1 MEKKTKKKKREKEI
15 WKIWDGIFTSGLFS
29 FMNDAEEARHDDKK
43 FRDMLWSLL
52 FGVAFTVVLFFCIFR
67 FLI

>member
-1 MEKKTKKKKREKEI
+1 
-15 WKIWDGIFTSGLFS
+15 
-29 FMNDAEEARHDDKK
+29 MNDAEEARHDDKK